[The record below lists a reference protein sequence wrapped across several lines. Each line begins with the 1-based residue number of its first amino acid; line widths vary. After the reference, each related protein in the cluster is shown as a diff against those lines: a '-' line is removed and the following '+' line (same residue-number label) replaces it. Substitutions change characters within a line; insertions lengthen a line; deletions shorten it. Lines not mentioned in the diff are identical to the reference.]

1 MSNET
6 VLVTG
11 ASGFTGGHLARRL
24 ARNGHTVRA
33 LIRSPVSPSW
43 PDVRGIEFVQGDV
56 RDPAAMRAA
65 ATGVDTVYHIAAAYR
80 QEGIER
86 QHFFDINATGTENV
100 LAAALEAGAR
110 RVVHCSTVGVHG
122 DVQNAPADEEAP
134 YAPGDHYQQSK
145 LEGEMIARH
154 YQKDTDLAVTI
165 CRPGAI
171 YGPGDLRFLKL
182 FRAIKKRRFLM
193 IGSGEVAYHLTFI
206 DDLVDGLLLCGTRE
220 EAVGETFIIAG
231 KTHTTLN
238 EITSHIAEE
247 LEVTVPR
254 LRLPVWPFYWAG
266 YCVEHVCRAIRV
278 EPFLYRRRVD
288 FFVKS
293 RAFDITKARTLLNYA
308 PKVGVREGVHR
319 TAEWYRRQGLLAICS
334 LLLLKDQALLLVMAV

>member
-1 MSNET
+1 MNTGT

-24 ARNGHTVRA
+24 AGDGYAVRA
-33 LIRSPVSPSW
+33 LVRSPTPPSSAD
-43 PDVRGIEFVQGDV
+43 DVGIEFVQGDV
-56 RDPAAMRAA
+56 RDPAAVKAA
-65 ATGVDTVYHIAAAYR
+65 AAGVDTVYHIAAVYR

-122 DVQNAPADEEAP
+122 DIQNPPAHEETP
-134 YAPGDHYQQSK
+134 FAPGDHYQDSK
-145 LEGEMIARH
+145 LQGEMIARR
-154 YQKDTDLAVTI
+154 YQSDTELEVTI

-182 FRAIKKRRFLM
+182 FRAIKNRRFLM

-206 DDLVDGLLLCGTRE
+206 DDLVDGLLLCGTRD

-231 KTHTTLN
+231 RRHATLN
-238 EITSHIAEE
+238 EITRHIAEE
-247 LEVTVPR
+247 LKVAVPR
-254 LRLPVWPFYWAG
+254 VRLPVWPFYWAG
-266 YCVEHVCRAIRV
+266 YCVEHMCRALRI

-308 PKVGVREGVHR
+308 PKVCIREGVRR
-319 TAEWYRRQGLLAICS
+319 TAEWYRRQGLLALYY
-334 LLLLKDQALLLVMAV
+334 LLILRDEVSMMLAG